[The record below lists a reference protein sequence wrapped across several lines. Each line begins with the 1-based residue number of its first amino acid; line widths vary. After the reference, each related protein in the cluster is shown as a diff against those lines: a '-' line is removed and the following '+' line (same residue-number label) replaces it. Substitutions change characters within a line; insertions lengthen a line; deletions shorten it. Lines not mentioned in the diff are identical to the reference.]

1 VIKVKQ
7 KNNKNNSNQESFA
20 ITEEVVLIDKR
31 KYHVSLTF
39 NNEGNSILETIMNL
53 IEQKENN
60 RQE

>member
-1 VIKVKQ
+1 MKQ
-7 KNNKNNSNQESFA
+7 KNNENNSNQESFA

-53 IEQKENN
+53 IEQKEIN
-60 RQE
+60 RKE

>member
-1 VIKVKQ
+1 MKQ
-7 KNNKNNSNQESFA
+7 KNNENNRNQESFA

-53 IEQKENN
+53 IELKEIN
-60 RQE
+60 RKE

>member
-1 VIKVKQ
+1 VKQ
-7 KNNKNNSNQESFA
+7 KNNENNSNQESFA

-53 IEQKENN
+53 IELKEIN
-60 RQE
+60 RKE

>member
-53 IEQKENN
+53 IEQEEINRKE
-60 RQE
+60 

>member
-53 IEQKENN
+53 IELKEIN
-60 RQE
+60 RKE

>member
-1 VIKVKQ
+1 MKQ

-53 IEQKENN
+53 IELKEIN
-60 RQE
+60 RKE

>member
-1 VIKVKQ
+1 MKQ
-7 KNNKNNSNQESFA
+7 KNNENNRNPESFA

-53 IEQKENN
+53 IELKEIN
-60 RQE
+60 RKE

>member
-53 IEQKENN
+53 IEQKEIN
-60 RQE
+60 RKE

>member
-1 VIKVKQ
+1 MKQ
-7 KNNKNNSNQESFA
+7 KNNENNSNQESFA

-53 IEQKENN
+53 IELKEIN
-60 RQE
+60 RKE

>member
-1 VIKVKQ
+1 MQ
-7 KNNKNNSNQESFA
+7 KNNENNSNQESFA

-53 IEQKENN
+53 IELKEIN
-60 RQE
+60 RKE

>member
-1 VIKVKQ
+1 MKQ

-39 NNEGNSILETIMNL
+39 NNEGNSILETIMNV
-53 IEQKENN
+53 IELKEIN
-60 RQE
+60 RKE

>member
-1 VIKVKQ
+1 MKQ
-7 KNNKNNSNQESFA
+7 KNNEKNSNQESFA

-53 IEQKENN
+53 IELKEIN
-60 RQE
+60 RKE